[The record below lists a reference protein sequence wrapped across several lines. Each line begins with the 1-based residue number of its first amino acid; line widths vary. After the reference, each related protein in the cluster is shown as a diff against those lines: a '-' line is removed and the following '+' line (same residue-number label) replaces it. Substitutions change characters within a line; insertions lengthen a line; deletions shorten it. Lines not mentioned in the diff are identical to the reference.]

1 MTEDSELNMGLY
13 IIVVLCLIV
22 IAMSS
27 YKVAYCGDS
36 YFSDIYKAS
45 LPYAGER
52 SDRFSG
58 ANEQPSFFNFG
69 SVEETNAALQEAA
82 KQSEGYTPAP
92 KKEHYQARP
101 NFEVPTDFTH
111 IESFAGTGV

>member
-36 YFSDIYKAS
+36 YFSDMYKAS

-52 SDRFSG
+52 SDRFS
-58 ANEQPSFFNFG
+58 EPPVFYNFG
-69 SVEETNAALQEAA
+69 SVEETNAALQEASKA
-82 KQSEGYTPAP
+82 SEGYTPAP
-92 KKEHYQARP
+92 KKTEHYQAKP
-101 NFEVPTDFTH
+101 NFELPTDFTH
-111 IESFAGTGV
+111 IESFAGTGL

>member
-36 YFSDIYKAS
+36 YFADAQKSS
-45 LPYAGER
+45 LPYAAER
-52 SDRFSG
+52 SDRFS
-58 ANEQPSFFNFG
+58 EPPVFYNFG
-69 SVEETNAALQEAA
+69 SVEETNAALQAA
-82 KQSEGYTPAP
+82 SREGYTPAP
-92 KKEHYQARP
+92 KKEHYKAKP
-101 NFEVPTDFTH
+101 SFDVPTDFTH
-111 IESFAGTGV
+111 IESFAGTGL